1 MFKDITWLQFLG
13 SLFLLLIAYYGY
25 LAVAYYP
32 HEIKAYFNSKRS
44 RVPVTAGPGVELAA
58 TEVDEFTEQED
69 DEPDTVPDDESEA
82 APKVVLPTASLANL
96 AAVTQAKATVDNSP
110 EEEAEETYDDA
121 QHFGSAEV
129 GEGGVLETGVN
140 SAIENLPFTE
150 EPIVSTDSTTDIV
163 SAQNEEKS
171 ANYSENDDMIPNNAN
186 FGTDGSAIV
195 AYTSSGQDDL
205 PPLQEDEPDH
215 SISVTSLATHLG
227 RITSGEITSAEELV
241 AEVPNL
247 ADTDLLNSLYASA
260 LNESNKTLRT
270 RLAGI
275 EV

>member
-1 MFKDITWLQFLG
+1 
-13 SLFLLLIAYYGY
+13 
-25 LAVAYYP
+25 
-32 HEIKAYFNSKRS
+32 
-44 RVPVTAGPGVELAA
+44 
-58 TEVDEFTEQED
+58 
-69 DEPDTVPDDESEA
+69 
-82 APKVVLPTASLANL
+82 
-96 AAVTQAKATVDNSP
+96 
-110 EEEAEETYDDA
+110 
-121 QHFGSAEV
+121 
-129 GEGGVLETGVN
+129 
-140 SAIENLPFTE
+140 
-150 EPIVSTDSTTDIV
+150 
-163 SAQNEEKS
+163 
-171 ANYSENDDMIPNNAN
+171 
-186 FGTDGSAIV
+186 

>member
-44 RVPVTAGPGVELAA
+44 RVPVTAGHGVELAA

-96 AAVTQAKATVDNSP
+96 AAVTQAKATVDNST
-110 EEEAEETYDDA
+110 EEEAEETYDDT

-129 GEGGVLETGVN
+129 GEWWVL
-140 SAIENLPFTE
+140 
-150 EPIVSTDSTTDIV
+150 
-163 SAQNEEKS
+163 
-171 ANYSENDDMIPNNAN
+171 
-186 FGTDGSAIV
+186 
-195 AYTSSGQDDL
+195 
-205 PPLQEDEPDH
+205 
-215 SISVTSLATHLG
+215 
-227 RITSGEITSAEELV
+227 
-241 AEVPNL
+241 
-247 ADTDLLNSLYASA
+247 
-260 LNESNKTLRT
+260 
-270 RLAGI
+270 
-275 EV
+275 